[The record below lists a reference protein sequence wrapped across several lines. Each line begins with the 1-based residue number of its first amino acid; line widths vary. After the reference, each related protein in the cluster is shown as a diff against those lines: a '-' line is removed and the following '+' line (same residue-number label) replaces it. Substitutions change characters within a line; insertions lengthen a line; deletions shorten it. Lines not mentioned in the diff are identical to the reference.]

1 MPREQTPQPEARR
14 ARESLRVQLA
24 QRAAAGVRTA
34 WQRARSEHSSPREIA
49 LSVGLGV
56 FCACTPFVG
65 LHMWIALGLATLFR
79 LNRLWAFLGSR
90 CTFFPLFGVVAFAEI
105 EVAHRIRTG
114 GWLPLVASEAMARG
128 RELLVDW
135 AVGTLVVGGA
145 IAIVAAGGAYAV
157 ALSWPVPDAAPERS

>member
-1 MPREQTPQPEARR
+1 LPREPTPNPEAPP
-14 ARESLRVQLA
+14 ARESLRVRVA
-24 QRAAAGVRTA
+24 QRAAAGLRTA
-34 WQRARSEHSSPREIA
+34 WERARNERSTPREVA

-65 LHMWIALGLATLFR
+65 LHMWIALGLATVLR

-90 CTFFPLFGVVAFAEI
+90 CIFFPILPVVTFAEI

-114 GWLPLVASEAMARG
+114 GWLPLVPSEAVARG

-135 AVGTLVVGGA
+135 ALGTLVVGGA
-145 IAIVAAGGAYAV
+145 IAAVAAGGAYAV
-157 ALSWPVPDAAPERS
+157 ALSWPAPGAAPERS